1 MTKLIWTQDYLALS
15 NQAADLMYRTVT
27 ENPRAVLV
35 LATGGSPQLA
45 YRLFC
50 KKVIANGV
58 YLSGITFVKLD
69 EWLGLSADDEATCEV
84 FLRRELLDPLGVE
97 EAQFLHFDPEAPDAQ
112 EECERFQAAYDALPQ
127 VDLVILG
134 IGKNGHLGLNEPGEC
149 LASSAHIIPL
159 SQKTKTHEMLT
170 HTSAQVTHGITMGM
184 GDLFRGNEILLLATG
199 GEKAHL
205 LPLLTNQQITT
216 QVPFTFLKLHPNCTC
231 LVDRSA
237 FGVGCADESI

>member
-1 MTKLIWTQDYLALS
+1 MTELIYTRDYAELS
-15 NQAADLMYRTVT
+15 QLAADRMYRTVK

-50 KKVIANGV
+50 NQVTRDGV
-58 YLSGITFVKLD
+58 DLSGVTFVKLD

-84 FLRRELLDPLGVE
+84 FLRREILEPLGIPE
-97 EAQFLHFDPEAPDAQ
+97 KQFLHFDPEALDAQ
-112 EECERFQAAYDALPQ
+112 AECDRFQASFDALPQ

-134 IGKNGHLGLNEPGEC
+134 IGKNGHLGLNEPGEH
-149 LASSAHIIPL
+149 LVSNTHIIPL

-184 GDLFRGNEILLLATG
+184 SDLFQGKEILLLATG

-216 QVPFTFLKLHPNCTC
+216 QIPFTLLKLHPNCAC
-231 LVDRSA
+231 IVDRSS
-237 FGVGCADESI
+237 FSSETYN

>member
-1 MTKLIWTQDYLALS
+1 MTELIYTRDYAELS
-15 NQAADLMYRTVT
+15 QLAADRMYRTVT
-27 ENPRAVLV
+27 ANPRAVLV

-50 KKVIANGV
+50 NQVTRDGV
-58 YLSGITFVKLD
+58 DLSGVTFVKLD
-69 EWLGLSADDEATCEV
+69 EWLGLSADDEATCEI
-84 FLRRELLDPLGVE
+84 FLRREILEPLGIPE
-97 EAQFLHFDPEAPDAQ
+97 KQFLHFDPEAPDAQ
-112 EECERFQAAYDALPQ
+112 AECDRFQAAYDALPQ

-134 IGKNGHLGLNEPGEC
+134 IGKNGHLGLNEPGEHLVC
-149 LASSAHIIPL
+149 NTHIIPL

-184 GDLFRGNEILLLATG
+184 SDLFRGKEILLLATG

-216 QVPFTFLKLHPNCTC
+216 QIPFTLLKLHPNCTC
-231 LVDRSA
+231 IVDRSS
-237 FGVGCADESI
+237 FSSETYN